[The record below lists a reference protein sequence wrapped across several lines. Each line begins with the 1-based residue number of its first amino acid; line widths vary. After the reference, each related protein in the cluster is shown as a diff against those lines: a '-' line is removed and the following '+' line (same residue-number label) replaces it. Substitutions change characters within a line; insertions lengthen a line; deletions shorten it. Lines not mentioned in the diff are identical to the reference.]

1 MTNAKRG
8 RRKSKNERKSRKK
21 SVWRGEQG
29 FLSAARS
36 RWWAHFAHHL
46 WMISKSIYLF
56 QRDRWNPHLPVF
68 FLLSPIIVSIP
79 PSHSIAKGEEEGA
92 GSTKGASERETE
104 DRERGGLHHKECNT
118 ATVEH
123 QQGATGRS
131 PSEWVIDFNVNHRSD
146 RPQHNRNAPNSV
158 CVWAYVNTHETC
170 T

>member
-8 RRKSKNERKSRKK
+8 RRKTRMKEKAGKKVCDRESRVFSALVGADGEHILHIICEWFQNLFIFSKEIA
-21 SVWRGEQG
+21 GIPIC
-29 FLSAARS
+29 LSS
-36 RWWAHFAHHL
+36 F
-46 WMISKSIYLF
+46 
-56 QRDRWNPHLPVF
+56 P
-68 FLLSPIIVSIP
+68 LSPIIVSIP
-79 PSHSIAKGEEEGA
+79 PSHSIANGEEEEA
-92 GSTKGASERETE
+92 GFMRGASERETE

-146 RPQHNRNAPNSV
+146 RPQHNRNAPNSA